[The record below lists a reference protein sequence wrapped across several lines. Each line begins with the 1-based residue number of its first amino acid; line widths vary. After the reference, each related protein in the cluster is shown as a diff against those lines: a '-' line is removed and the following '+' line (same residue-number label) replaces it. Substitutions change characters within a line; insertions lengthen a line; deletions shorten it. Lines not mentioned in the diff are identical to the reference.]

1 MEEIVARKYNLA
13 ELLRNPDR
21 PLTKE
26 QYENLDKYLRPT
38 NDDKSAKDVDI
49 GVAVDELIADMDENG
64 SYWW

>member
-1 MEEIVARKYNLA
+1 MEEIAARKYDMA
-13 ELLRNPDR
+13 ELLKNPAR

-49 GVAVDELIADMDENG
+49 GGAVDELIAEMDANG

>member
-1 MEEIVARKYNLA
+1 MEDIVIRKYDVA
-13 ELLRNPDR
+13 ELLRNPDS

-38 NDDKSAKDVDI
+38 NDDKSAKNVDI
-49 GVAVDELIADMDENG
+49 GGAVDELIAEMDENG

>member
-1 MEEIVARKYNLA
+1 MTGKYNLT
-13 ELLRNPDR
+13 ELLRNPDL

-49 GVAVDELIADMDENG
+49 GDAVDELIAEMDENG

>member
-1 MEEIVARKYNLA
+1 MEEIAARKYDMA
-13 ELLRNPDR
+13 ELLKNPAS

-49 GVAVDELIADMDENG
+49 GGAVDELIAEMDANG